1 MNQETD
7 LGHLLV
13 VIGDIAIGIE
23 IGMELCSRDKDCRD
37 RDCRNRGRDKQSDHR
52 KAKFQVLKVC

>member
-13 VIGDIAIGIE
+13 VIGDIAIRIEIGIE
-23 IGMELCSRDKDCRD
+23 IVEIKIAWIGIAGTGGVIDSLTIAR
-37 RDCRNRGRDKQSDHR
+37 QSF
-52 KAKFQVLKVC
+52 KS